1 VRVDLGSVSQAAFNV
16 PIQIP
21 EITLEEAFTS
31 ITIPDGGTA
40 LLGGFRQITEQHNV
54 ASIPIL
60 DSIPLLD
67 IFFRRQG
74 DLRETR
80 SLVILITAKIVSI
93 REEEGKRFNRAK

>member
-1 VRVDLGSVSQAAFNV
+1 GSVSQAAQQV

-31 ITIPDGGTA
+31 VTIPDGGTA
-40 LLGGFRQITEQHNV
+40 LLGGFRQISEQHNV
-54 ASIPIL
+54 SSIPIL

-67 IFFRRQG
+67 VLFRRQG
-74 DLRETR
+74 DLREAR

-93 REEEGKRFNRAK
+93 REEEGKRFNRK